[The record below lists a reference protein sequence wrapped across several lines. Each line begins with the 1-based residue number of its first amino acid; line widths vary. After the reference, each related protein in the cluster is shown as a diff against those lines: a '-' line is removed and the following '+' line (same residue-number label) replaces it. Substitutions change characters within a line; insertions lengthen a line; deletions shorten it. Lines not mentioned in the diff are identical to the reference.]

1 MNLRPFIC
9 SVLVAAAALSGAAEP
24 RTEQPRQIKEP
35 PMNYKGEPYL
45 LWLLVYRNDTVL
57 LCEMEEETIMP
68 LQGGIYESHHIK
80 VRVLDTVKGTPLPDK
95 RMVYTVVYEGRRG
108 KNSGSYPKQ
117 RQILIG
123 FNRAELRTDNSTGLS
138 YAGDLTFSKL
148 NPSALRHLPMVKKDY
163 PELFE

>member
-1 MNLRPFIC
+1 M
-9 SVLVAAAALSGAAEP
+9 S
-24 RTEQPRQIKEP
+24 
-35 PMNYKGEPYL
+35 YKGEPYL
-45 LWLLVYRNDTVL
+45 LWLLVYRNDIVL

-68 LQGGIYESHHIK
+68 LQGGIYEPHHIK
-80 VRVLDTVKGTPLPDK
+80 VRVLDTVKGTPPPDE

-108 KNSGSYPKQ
+108 KNPGSYPKQ
-117 RQILIG
+117 GQILIG

-138 YAGDLTFSKL
+138 HAGDLTFSKL